1 MSLQECKDQI
11 AKRHGF
17 DNFLECY
24 TMGLE
29 TSVKELLKYSDEASE
44 LYAQQYIDE
53 IDLLRDVDLLNKA
66 RIKLESEILKLRYFP
81 AWLLGKEKGDIE
93 FKRFEKE
100 YVLNIRYSSELPAE

>member
-1 MSLQECKDQI
+1 MSLQECKDQV

-66 RIKLESEILKLRYFP
+66 RIKLESE
-81 AWLLGKEKGDIE
+81 KGDIE

-100 YVLNIRYSSELPAE
+100 YVFRIAIKQK